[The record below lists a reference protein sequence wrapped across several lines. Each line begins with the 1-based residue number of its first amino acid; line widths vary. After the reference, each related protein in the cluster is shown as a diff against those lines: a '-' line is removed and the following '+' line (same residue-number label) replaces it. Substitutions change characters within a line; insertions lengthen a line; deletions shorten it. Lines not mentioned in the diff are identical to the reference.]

1 MIHVCQLRFCCC
13 VASRWGAKPM
23 ESYGLRHQLIR
34 HWQFLGKTLPGWKT
48 VPTFWR
54 CQLLSGSVAPNLHP
68 PLKDEKHGIF
78 ASLMDSANFNAMFFM
93 PLLLPP
99 AGRIARNLRLPI
111 SPCSLSLSDLRFR
124 FWRRQVRR
132 MWVVNSCEAFQETRV
147 LVCRTCADLMLISPA
162 DPMHLQT
169 KASAGGS
176 PRAWQWWSS
185 RMANRVQER
194 RFYRRSFA
202 DRWSRFSVVYG
213 RSMVGLWLVYD
224 WWNGWKAMNSVLE
237 RAWQIWQAVPA
248 RCARQMGHTAPSFT
262 RRMVTIGSMPGGMP
276 SGMPGDMKHEFR
288 KAFWWHPVQ
297 MPWKLCF
304 GFYQVR
310 LRL

>member
-99 AGRIARNLRLPI
+99 ASRIARNLRLPI

-147 LVCRTCADLMLISPA
+147 LVCRMCAERVQIWCWFHPQIRCISRPRLPLEAPPELGSDDLPGWRIVCRSAAFIA
-162 DPMHLQT
+162 DPLPT
-169 KASAGGS
+169 GDLVF
-176 PRAWQWWSS
+176 QW
-185 RMANRVQER
+185 
-194 RFYRRSFA
+194 F
-202 DRWSRFSVVYG
+202 
-213 RSMVGLWLVYD
+213 MVGLWLVY
-224 WWNGWKAMNSVLE
+224 GWFMIDETDE
-237 RAWQIWQAVPA
+237 RPWI
-248 RCARQMGHTAPSFT
+248 RC
-262 RRMVTIGSMPGGMP
+262 
-276 SGMPGDMKHEFR
+276 
-288 KAFWWHPVQ
+288 
-297 MPWKLCF
+297 
-304 GFYQVR
+304 
-310 LRL
+310 